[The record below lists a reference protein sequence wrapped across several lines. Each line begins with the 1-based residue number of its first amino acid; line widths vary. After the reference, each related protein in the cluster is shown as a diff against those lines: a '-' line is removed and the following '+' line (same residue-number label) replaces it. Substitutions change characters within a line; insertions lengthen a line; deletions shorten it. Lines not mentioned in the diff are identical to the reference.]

1 MKYSI
6 TKEDFTVTLTVNT
19 NTGSC
24 YSETQF
30 IVVIKREKLDFL
42 LKKKKKLMEVLY
54 VIVCIC
60 CGGEEGAS
68 SEEFENAAGT
78 RAGKQLEKRWAVL
91 C

>member
-30 IVVIKREKLDFL
+30 IMVIKR
-42 LKKKKKLMEVLY
+42 KKIRFFYSKKLMKVLY
-54 VIVCIC
+54 VIVYLC
-60 CGGEEGAS
+60 CGGGEGAS
-68 SEEFENAAGT
+68 SEEFEMAAGI
-78 RAGKQLEKRWAVL
+78 V
-91 C
+91 